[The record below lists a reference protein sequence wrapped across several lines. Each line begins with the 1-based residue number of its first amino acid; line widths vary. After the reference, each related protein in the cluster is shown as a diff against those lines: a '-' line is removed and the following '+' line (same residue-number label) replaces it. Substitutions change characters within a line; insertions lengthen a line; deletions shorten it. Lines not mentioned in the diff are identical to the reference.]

1 MAGARIKPTFDDY
14 LRALEASDVPLEWI
28 GGEIYARDSQF
39 LDMAGGSTV
48 HARLTMSLAAALE
61 RAFADLPCVPME
73 PDQAI
78 WVDEDT
84 TYFPDVSVAC
94 PPLEHAER
102 PRHALKNPVLV
113 GEVRS
118 PSTADWDLD
127 GKFRG
132 YRGLASLRHYVV
144 VAQTHQEVK
153 HFARQ
158 EDGSW
163 RLTVHGPGESLHLR
177 DHDVRVPVDVICA
190 RVELVGGPGPDTPAP
205 GPRRAPMGEREL
217 SR

>member
-1 MAGARIKPTFDDY
+1 MAGPRIKPTFDDY

-28 GGEIYARDSQF
+28 DGEIYPRDAQF

-48 HARLTMSLAAALE
+48 HARLTTSLANALE
-61 RAFADLPCVPME
+61 HAFADLSCVPTGS
-73 PDQAI
+73 DQAI
-78 WVDEDT
+78 WIDEDT
-84 TYFPDVSVAC
+84 TYFPDVSVTC

-113 GEVRS
+113 GEVLS

-132 YRGLASLRHYVV
+132 YRSITSLRHYLV

-153 HFARQ
+153 HFAR
-158 EDGSW
+158 EDDGSW
-163 RLTVHGPGESLHLR
+163 RMTVHGPGTSIHLR
-177 DHDVRVPVDVICA
+177 DHDVLVPVDAIYA
-190 RVELVGGPGPDTPAP
+190 RVELVGGPGPTAPPP
-205 GPRRAPMGEREL
+205 GPRRAPL
-217 SR
+217 A